1 MNEIRLP
8 LYNNLAL
15 CCLKLNEIT
24 KAIENSQKV
33 RRFSSHMYG
42 NVFSRTHKPLC
53 HLQALSI
60 DQQNVKALMRLGAA
74 YAEIHET
81 TLAYAT
87 LTKAALVEP
96 SNADIRAKLEVLK
109 QKKEESKKADKSM
122 YYGMFSRS

>member
-1 MNEIRLP
+1 
-8 LYNNLAL
+8 
-15 CCLKLNEIT
+15 
-24 KAIENSQKV
+24 
-33 RRFSSHMYG
+33 
-42 NVFSRTHKPLC
+42 
-53 HLQALSI
+53 
-60 DQQNVKALMRLGAA
+60 MRLGAA

-122 YYGMFSRS
+122 YYGMFSRSWLPPFSRRAGSSTSIYLLLLL

>member
-1 MNEIRLP
+1 
-8 LYNNLAL
+8 
-15 CCLKLNEIT
+15 
-24 KAIENSQKV
+24 
-33 RRFSSHMYG
+33 
-42 NVFSRTHKPLC
+42 
-53 HLQALSI
+53 
-60 DQQNVKALMRLGAA
+60 MRLGAA

-122 YYGMFSRS
+122 YYGMFSRSWYHTTPPFSRRVGSSTSIYLLLLL